1 MAFLDHVNSC
11 MCKHS
16 WLLDNFTKANHE
28 TITDKIQAVQVLL
41 KPARSIRKNQMKLSE
56 SDNWNA
62 KKNEEDRGDA

>member
-1 MAFLDHVNSC
+1 M
-11 MCKHS
+11 
-16 WLLDNFTKANHE
+16 KANHE

>member
-1 MAFLDHVNSC
+1 MAFLDHVNSG
-11 MCKHS
+11 MCKNS
-16 WLLDNFTKANHE
+16 WLLDNFMKANHE

-56 SDNWNA
+56 SDGWNA